1 MKILHTSDWHLGHH
15 LYGRRRYEEFRRFLA
30 WLVDLIR
37 DEGVE
42 ALIIAGDVFDSSIP
56 GNPAQKL
63 YYDFLHDV
71 SASGSPCRHVVVIAG
86 NHDSPAFLDAP
97 AGLLSGMNIHVTGRA
112 RSPEEETFLLCG
124 AGGEPE
130 LVVCAVPF
138 LRDRDL
144 YRAADGDSMDERDR
158 LMAEGMK
165 DHYLRA
171 AQAAERLRAGRAVP
185 MLATG
190 HLFAAGGVISGD
202 DGVRDLRVGSLGQVD
217 AGVFPAAFNYV
228 ALGHLHSAQRVHG
241 EERLR
246 YTGSPLPMGF
256 DEVCRGHEV
265 RILET
270 QGDGIVSRGVNVPV
284 FQRLERVGG
293 DIAEIESRLDELSA
307 SGESVWV
314 EVLYTGSSMI
324 SDLRRRVE
332 EHASGAVEVLRIR
345 NARLLP
351 EGMDADPEQDDLEEL
366 GVEAVFERRLQE
378 AFPDAAPD
386 DPALKELRAT
396 FREAAAAALFDEEDA
411 SCAS

>member
-1 MKILHTSDWHLGHH
+1 
-15 LYGRRRYEEFRRFLA
+15 
-30 WLVDLIR
+30 
-37 DEGVE
+37 
-42 ALIIAGDVFDSSIP
+42 
-56 GNPAQKL
+56 
-63 YYDFLHDV
+63 
-71 SASGSPCRHVVVIAG
+71 
-86 NHDSPAFLDAP
+86 
-97 AGLLSGMNIHVTGRA
+97 
-112 RSPEEETFLLCG
+112 
-124 AGGEPE
+124 
-130 LVVCAVPF
+130 
-138 LRDRDL
+138 
-144 YRAADGDSMDERDR
+144 
-158 LMAEGMK
+158 
-165 DHYLRA
+165 
-171 AQAAERLRAGRAVP
+171 
-185 MLATG
+185 
-190 HLFAAGGVISGD
+190 
-202 DGVRDLRVGSLGQVD
+202 
-217 AGVFPAAFNYV
+217 
-228 ALGHLHSAQRVHG
+228 
-241 EERLR
+241 
-246 YTGSPLPMGF
+246 MGF

-332 EHASGAVEVLRIR
+332 EHVSGAVEVLRIR

-396 FREAAAAALFDEEDA
+396 FREAAAAALFDEEDS